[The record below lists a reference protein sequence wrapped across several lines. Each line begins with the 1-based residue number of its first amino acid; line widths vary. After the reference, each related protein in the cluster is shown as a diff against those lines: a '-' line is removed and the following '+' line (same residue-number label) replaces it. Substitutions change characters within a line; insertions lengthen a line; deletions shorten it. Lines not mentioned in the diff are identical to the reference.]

1 MKSLAARFRSF
12 NGCVRLLMVQ
22 QFTGADVR

>member
-1 MKSLAARFRSF
+1 MKSPVTQFRSF